1 MMIELVLTICAL
13 TFASPY
19 YDCSE
24 EWDIIVYDE
33 SEGLL
38 KCGRGEAESLGCSTY
53 DRAFA
58 NDYIELVYN
67 HSEIMGKHTGKVKGG
82 GILFHEILH
91 QMCECNWHEKWDKT
105 DPDIRKHRFYQEP
118 KVPEIIKP
126 YLKDKWTR

>member
-1 MMIELVLTICAL
+1 MMIELFLTICAL

-38 KCGRGEAESLGCSTY
+38 KCGREKAEALGCSTY
-53 DRAFA
+53 DRALA

-67 HSEIMGKHTGKVKGG
+67 HNEVRGKHTGKLNGG

-91 QMCECNWHEKWDKT
+91 QMCTCNWHEYWDRGSE
-105 DPDIRKHRFYQEP
+105 IRSHRYNQQPNIPEP
-118 KVPEIIKP
+118 VIPYIKE
-126 YLKDKWTR
+126 KWTT